1 MTQSKNILFL
11 QHDKQRH
18 FMEKEKKTLN
28 PAQVHVLEVLNYC
41 QTEESVSE
49 LKEALADY
57 YSKKVQAEADKM
69 WESGELD
76 NEAIDR
82 ILNEHWTTNIQ

>member
-1 MTQSKNILFL
+1 
-11 QHDKQRH
+11 
-18 FMEKEKKTLN
+18 MEKEKKTLN

-57 YSKKVQAEADKM
+57 YSKKVQTEADRL
-69 WESGELD
+69 WESGELN

-82 ILNEHWTTNIQ
+82 ILNEHWTTKKN

>member
-1 MTQSKNILFL
+1 M

-49 LKEALADY
+49 LKEALAEY
-57 YSKKVQAEADKM
+57 YSKKVQTEADKM
-69 WESGELD
+69 WESGELN

-82 ILNEHWTTNIQ
+82 ILNEHWTTKKN